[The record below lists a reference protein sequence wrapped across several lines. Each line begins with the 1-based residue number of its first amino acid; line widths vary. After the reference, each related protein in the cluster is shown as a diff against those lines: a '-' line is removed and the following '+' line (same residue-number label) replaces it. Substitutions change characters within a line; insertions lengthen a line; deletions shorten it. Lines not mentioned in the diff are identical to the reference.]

1 MESLSEGGHI
11 IAIMLIL
18 MIIIGSVSGEM
29 PSGGYVTNIVIDS
42 KVRYG

>member
-1 MESLSEGGHI
+1 MESLSEGGHV

-18 MIIIGSVSGEM
+18 MIIGSVCGEM

>member
-18 MIIIGSVSGEM
+18 MIIGSVSGEM